1 METQYLIYAG
11 LGCLLFIVI
20 LLLLLACHHR
30 TNKYELERKPSESL
44 FSTKRGINTSGLF
57 GVESNN
63 KDSEELSDKDI
74 QIIDGDNIIEFEKS
88 LENYRDIENDPDKA
102 FIANLCERM
111 EYDLKEKI
119 KHGHCVCFKVPLRTK
134 VIRDHGPSIENSDE
148 LSLKVDDVVLLTKIF
163 DDGWAFGSRAKGRLR
178 EGAFPICCL
187 ENRYDLFR
195 LLPKRENYDNF
206 FNIDRYSS
214 IRLCKN
220 NLYQYYYHPV
230 ISSMKSYNN
239 NSSKSKATI
248 LDIAPLEK
256 ENDISNYGFDIL
268 NETNNRKGINNNFS
282 AINSERTIRLPD
294 LSKRPLSYEEKV
306 LSLKR
311 SLERRQRSMRDS
323 NKTINESDNN
333 VNVNNNS
340 SNDNDHSNQKSQ
352 N

>member
-119 KHGHCVCFKVPLRTK
+119 KQGHCVCFKVPLRTK

-148 LSLKVDDVVLLTKIF
+148 LSLKVDD
-163 DDGWAFGSRAKGRLR
+163 GM
-178 EGAFPICCL
+178 
-187 ENRYDLFR
+187 Y
-195 LLPKRENYDNF
+195 KRIISPF
-206 FNIDRYSS
+206 FFFFYKKKRINKYIYINIYF
-214 IRLCKN
+214 II
-220 NLYQYYYHPV
+220 V
-230 ISSMKSYNN
+230 YNI
-239 NSSKSKATI
+239 KK
-248 LDIAPLEK
+248 
-256 ENDISNYGFDIL
+256 
-268 NETNNRKGINNNFS
+268 
-282 AINSERTIRLPD
+282 
-294 LSKRPLSYEEKV
+294 
-306 LSLKR
+306 
-311 SLERRQRSMRDS
+311 Q
-323 NKTINESDNN
+323 
-333 VNVNNNS
+333 
-340 SNDNDHSNQKSQ
+340 
-352 N
+352 